1 MKNFKLLN
9 LITGW
14 IVFLAAAI
22 VYLLTIEPTA
32 SFWDCGEFISTAYKL
47 EVGHPPGAPFFMLL
61 GRLFTIFSGGAQNAA
76 ASVNILSALASAF
89 TIMFLFWTI
98 THLARK
104 IINKASESLTKANV
118 FAILGSGLVGAL
130 AYTFSDTF
138 WFSAVEAEVYATSSL
153 ITAIVFWAILK
164 WENEA
169 DQKYSNRWLILIAY
183 LVGLSLG
190 VHLLNLLAIPA
201 IVFVYYFRKY
211 KTTTKGVIGA
221 AVLSLLILLS
231 IMYLILTGIVS
242 LASKFEL
249 LFVNGFGLPFNTGI
263 IVYALLL
270 IGLITFGIYYSHKKR
285 KYILNT
291 VLLGVTVILI
301 GYSSYAAILI
311 RSNADPPM
319 DQNNPENVFNFLSY
333 LNREQYGDRPLFYGH
348 YFNAPVKDRT
358 QGEPVY
364 APRDGEYKVVDH
376 RSDIEYDSRFT
387 GLFPRMYSSDKQHV
401 QDYKSW
407 VQIDGRKVTVRKR
420 GGKTVKKTVPS
431 VSDNLAFFF
440 KYQVGH
446 MYLRYFM
453 WNFSGRQNDIQGH
466 GNVRDGNWISG
477 IPAIDNTR
485 LGNQKNL
492 PDHLKNNPASNKYY
506 MLPFLLGIAGLIF
519 HYKKD
524 KKDFTVILML
534 FILTG
539 IAIVFYLNQYPHQ
552 PRERDYAYAGSF
564 YAYAIWIGL
573 SVMALFDQLRK
584 GIPGKAAAITS
595 TIILI
600 GVPVLMAS
608 ENWDDHDRS
617 GRYTT
622 RDFAVNYLNS
632 CRKNGILFT
641 NGDNDTYPLW
651 YAQEV
656 EGIRTDVRVA
666 NLSYLRAGWYIEQMA
681 RKAYES
687 DPLPL
692 THSAKQLGKGSRDI
706 VPIANRIKGAV
717 SLEKV
722 INFVANENQRTK
734 MRSPFTRNEK
744 IHYFPTKN
752 FKLQIDSAKVV
763 SNGTVEPEFAE
774 YVVPEMKWKLNR
786 QYFLK
791 DGVTIMDLLATNN
804 WERPIHYAVTVTDSK
819 YYNLGKYLQL
829 EGLSYHLTPLKMK
842 GEKSAP
848 KVNTDRMY
856 DLFMNKFKWGGI
868 ENPDVYLNEDNR
880 RMLTNFRNNFG
891 RLADALVKE
900 GKYDSAKK
908 VMDYCL
914 KKIDNETI
922 AYEFTVLPF
931 IKNYY
936 RIGEIE
942 TANHHLKILL
952 DNLDQEM
959 FYYTNLGNKGA
970 AFSRDI
976 RRNMYIIKQLSDF
989 TGRYGQKKLKDQLL
1003 TTYDKYM
1010 KKLEENLRRMK
1021 RR

>member
-9 LITGW
+9 IITGW
-14 IVFLAAAI
+14 AVFLVAAI

-61 GRLFTIFSGGAQNAA
+61 GRFFTLFSGGPENAA
-76 ASVNILSALASAF
+76 ISVNILSAMASAF
-89 TIMFLFWTI
+89 TILFLFWTI
-98 THLARK
+98 THLAKK
-104 IINKASESLTKANV
+104 IINKTSETLSKANV
-118 FAILGSGLVGAL
+118 IAILGSGIVGAL

-153 ITAIVFWAILK
+153 ITAVVFWAILK

-211 KTTTKGVIGA
+211 NTTVRGVIGA
-221 AVLSLLILLS
+221 AVLSIVILLS
-231 IMYLILTGIVS
+231 IMYLILTGFVS

-263 IVYALLL
+263 IVYAVLL
-270 IGLITFGIYYSHKKR
+270 IGLIAYGLYYSHKKR
-285 KYILNT
+285 KYIFNT
-291 VLLGVTVILI
+291 VLLGITVILI

-348 YFNAPVKDRT
+348 YFNAPVKERK
-358 QGEPVY
+358 QGDPVY
-364 APRDGEYKVVDH
+364 APGNGKYEVVDH
-376 RSDIEYDSRFT
+376 QSDIEYDSRFT
-387 GLFPRMYSSDKQHV
+387 GFFPRMYSSDKQHV
-401 QDYKSW
+401 KDYKSW

-420 GGKTVKKTVPS
+420 SGKKVQKTIPS

-477 IPAIDNTR
+477 IPAIDNAR

-492 PDHLKNNPASNKYY
+492 PDHLKNNPARNKYY
-506 MLPFLLGIAGLIF
+506 MLPFLLGLAGLIF

-564 YAYAIWIGL
+564 YAFAIWIGL
-573 SVMALFDQLRK
+573 SVIAVFDQLRK

-595 TIILI
+595 TIVLL
-600 GVPVLMAS
+600 GVPALMAS

-666 NLSYLRAGWYIEQMA
+666 NLSYLRAGWYVKQMT
-681 RKAYES
+681 RKAYKS

-692 THSAKQLGKGSRDI
+692 THKTEQLGKGSRQV
-706 VPIANRIKGAV
+706 VPIVNRVKGPV
-717 SLEKV
+717 PLEKV
-722 INFVANENQRTK
+722 IDFVANEDSRTK
-734 MRSPFTRNEK
+734 MRSPFNRDKK
-744 IHYFPTKN
+744 ISFFPTKQ
-752 FKLQIDSAKVV
+752 FKLEIDSAHVV
-763 SNGTVEPEFAE
+763 SNGTVDQKDADHIVSELN
-774 YVVPEMKWKLNR
+774 WKLNR
-786 QYFLK
+786 QYLLK

-804 WERPIHYAVTVTDSK
+804 WERPLHYAVTVSDNK
-819 YYNLGKYLQL
+819 HYNLGKYLRL
-829 EGLSYHLTPLKMK
+829 EGLAYHLTPLNMK
-842 GEKSAP
+842 GKNSAA

-880 RMLTNFRNNFG
+880 RMLKNFRNNFG
-891 RLADALVKE
+891 RLAGALVKE

-931 IKNYY
+931 VRNYY
-936 RIGEIE
+936 RIGATEK
-942 TANHHLKILL
+942 ARHHLEILFE
-952 DNLDQEM
+952 NLDQEM
-959 FYYTNLGNKGA
+959 FYYANLGNKGT

-976 RRNMYIIKQLSDF
+976 RRNMYIIKKLSDLA
-989 TGRYGQKKLKDQLL
+989 GQNGQENLKEKLLK
-1003 TTYDKYM
+1003 TYDNYM
-1010 KKLEENLRRMK
+1010 RKLEENLRRMGG
-1021 RR
+1021 